1 MTPTNQPSSFI
12 QHSDLAA
19 IAATYSARLG
29 ELTYRHV
36 REIMTRDD
44 DINETIHKIM
54 QGPPPPSLGAP
65 SHRHH
70 NTTTPHNNYHNP
82 ASTHL
87 AVRRLANRT
96 SPHHRN
102 GDHPHISTSA
112 LSSSVTS
119 QHLTPPVRSGNSHNG
134 QDSVSDCGTTTS
146 GSDRSASLSSTAPI
160 VTATPSRS
168 PSPVISLTEPPE
180 LVTESGPS
188 DIAAHSNQPTT
199 PVPPPPP
206 PATLF
211 ASINQTY
218 EKHKL
223 IERQRYCQHIRY
235 RYEAVERRSDT
246 AFEDAEMKGLD
257 GELKSQVSWAETKL
271 EEILTNTR

>member
-36 REIMTRDD
+36 REIMIRDD

-65 SHRHH
+65 SHRNH
-70 NTTTPHNNYHNP
+70 NTITPHINSHSP

-87 AVRRLANRT
+87 AVRRSANRA
-96 SPHHRN
+96 SPHLRN

-112 LSSSVTS
+112 LSSSVSS
-119 QHLTPPVRSGNSHNG
+119 QHLTPPLTSSNSHNG
-134 QDSVSDCGTTTS
+134 QDHVSDCGTTAS
-146 GSDRSASLSSTAPI
+146 GSDRPSSLSSTAPL

-168 PSPVISLTEPPE
+168 PSPVISLTEPPH
-180 LVTESGPS
+180 LVTELGSA
-188 DIAAHSNQPTT
+188 DIAAYSNQITT
-199 PVPPPPP
+199 TVPPPG

-211 ASINQTY
+211 ATIHQTY
-218 EKHKL
+218 ENRKL

-257 GELKSQVSWAETKL
+257 GELESQVSWAETKL

>member
-65 SHRHH
+65 SLRHH
-70 NTTTPHNNYHNP
+70 NTPTPPNNSNSP
-82 ASTHL
+82 ASTHP
-87 AVRRLANRT
+87 AVRRSANRT
-96 SPHHRN
+96 SPHLRN

-112 LSSSVTS
+112 LSSSVSS
-119 QHLTPPVRSGNSHNG
+119 QHLTPPLMSGNSHNG
-134 QDSVSDCGTTTS
+134 QDHVSDCGTTAS
-146 GSDRSASLSSTAPI
+146 GSDRRSSLSSTAPL

-168 PSPVISLTEPPE
+168 PSPVISVTEPPDLVKE
-180 LVTESGPS
+180 LGPN
-188 DIAAHSNQPTT
+188 DIAAHSNQPMTT
-199 PVPPPPP
+199 VPPP

-218 EKHKL
+218 ENRKF
-223 IERQRYCQHIRY
+223 IERQRYCPHIRY
-235 RYEAVERRSDT
+235 RYEAVDRRSDA

>member
-12 QHSDLAA
+12 QNSDLAA

-36 REIMTRDD
+36 REIMIRDD
-44 DINETIHKIM
+44 DINETIDKIM

-65 SHRHH
+65 SHRNH
-70 NTTTPHNNYHNP
+70 NTTTPPNNSHSP

-87 AVRRLANRT
+87 AVRGSANRT
-96 SPHHRN
+96 SPHLRN
-102 GDHPHISTSA
+102 GDHPHFSTSA
-112 LSSSVTS
+112 QSSSVAS
-119 QHLTPPVRSGNSHNG
+119 QHLTPPLTSSNSHNG
-134 QDSVSDCGTTTS
+134 QDHVSDCGTTTS
-146 GSDRSASLSSTAPI
+146 GSDRPTSLSSTAPL

-168 PSPVISLTEPPE
+168 PSPVCEPPD
-180 LVTESGPS
+180 LVMEPGPN
-188 DIAAHSNQPTT
+188 DTAAHSNQPTT
-199 PVPPPPP
+199 TVPPP

-218 EKHKL
+218 ENRKL
-223 IERQRYCQHIRY
+223 IERRRYCQHIRY
-235 RYEAVERRSDT
+235 RYEAVERRSDP